1 MTTLHLQQSSTFK
14 AIDDIKTKVKS
25 QLKKSKD
32 DTQKDICYLH

>member
-1 MTTLHLQQSSTFK
+1 MTTLHLKKAALLK